1 MNEVSDNKFRLYC
14 LKALGIISD
23 ASTLKEI
30 IETSIFFRPSEKR
43 LTEAIIIKMGLKTVP
58 TLISLVKDV
67 KLHDHS
73 RILASKTLGRIALP
87 QLQTNLNEILEIEI
101 KRAYFYLY
109 CGHTIQKEYP
119 LYDLKLL
126 ENALLTGLQSV
137 VSFIIHLLGA
147 AGSLEDCDLLA
158 YSLHSKNAKDQAD
171 AVETIE
177 KNCSRRIFT
186 KIQPLIDEW
195 PVEEIFKAYEKF
207 YGSLPSI
214 SLSELLTKL
223 ENSASLFDKTIASSL
238 KAKLRMPKWR
248 ESLREQIKNSD
259 GPLHQYAY
267 ELLESSNIP
276 G

>member
-1 MNEVSDNKFRLYC
+1 M
-14 LKALGIISD
+14 
-23 ASTLKEI
+23 
-30 IETSIFFRPSEKR
+30 
-43 LTEAIIIKMGLKTVP
+43 
-58 TLISLVKDV
+58 
-67 KLHDHS
+67 
-73 RILASKTLGRIALP
+73 
-87 QLQTNLNEILEIEI
+87 
-101 KRAYFYLY
+101 
-109 CGHTIQKEYP
+109 
-119 LYDLKLL
+119 
-126 ENALLTGLQSV
+126 
-137 VSFIIHLLGA
+137 
-147 AGSLEDCDLLA
+147 EDCDLLA

-171 AVETIE
+171 AVETME

-195 PVEEIFKAYEKF
+195 PLEEIFKAYEKF
-207 YGSLPSI
+207 YGSFPSV